1 MPSPPERIL
10 ILGGTAEAAKLAA
23 ELAGQGEAFV
33 ITALAGRTEY
43 PASLAGDVRIGGFGG
58 VDGMV
63 AYLRSEGITRVI
75 DATHP
80 FAQQISIN
88 AVEACRKADV
98 PLIVHLRPQ
107 WLEQDGDRWIMVETL
122 EAAAHTLPEGARVFL
137 ALGRQY
143 IDIFARR
150 TDCHFVIRMVDAPS
164 TPLPFTH
171 ADIVVGKASADWES
185 EKALLESHAITHLVT
200 RNSGGEASYGK
211 IIAARKL
218 GLPVVMIARPVA
230 C

>member
-23 ELAGQGEAFV
+23 ELVEQGKTTV

-58 VDGMV
+58 VNGLA
-63 AYLRSEGITRVI
+63 AYLSTEGITRVI

-80 FAQQISIN
+80 FARQISAN
-88 AVEACRKADV
+88 AVEACQKADI

-107 WLEQDGDRWIMVETL
+107 WLEQPGDRWIMVETL

-143 IDIFARR
+143 IDIFVRR

-171 ADIVVGKASADWES
+171 ADIVLGKAAADWEA
-185 EKALLESHAITHLVT
+185 EKALLEGHAITHLVT

-218 GLPVVMIARPVA
+218 GLPVVMIARPIT
-230 C
+230 

>member
-1 MPSPPERIL
+1 MPSLPERIL

-23 ELAGQGEAFV
+23 ELVGQGEAFV

-43 PASLAGDVRIGGFGG
+43 PASLAGEVRIGGFGG
-58 VDGMV
+58 VDGLA
-63 AYLRSEGITRVI
+63 AYLRSQGITRVI

-80 FAQQISIN
+80 FARQISAN
-88 AVEACRKADV
+88 TVEACRKAGV
-98 PLIVHLRPQ
+98 PLTVHLRPP
-107 WLEQDGDRWIMVETL
+107 WLQQPGDRWTMVETL

-143 IDIFARR
+143 IDLFAQR

-171 ADIVVGKASADWES
+171 ADIVVGKAAADWEA
-185 EKALLESHAITHLVT
+185 EKALLEGHAITHLVT
-200 RNSGGEASYGK
+200 RNSGGKASYGK

-218 GLPVVMIARPVA
+218 ELPVVVIARPIA
-230 C
+230 R

>member
-23 ELAGQGEAFV
+23 ELVEQGEAFV

-58 VDGMV
+58 VDGLV

-80 FAQQISIN
+80 FARQISAN

-107 WLEQDGDRWIMVETL
+107 WLEQPGDRWIMVETL
-122 EAAAHTLPEGARVFL
+122 EAATHTLPEGARVFL

-171 ADIVVGKASADWES
+171 ADIVVGKAAADWNA
-185 EKALLESHAITHLVT
+185 EKALLEGHAITHLVT
-200 RNSGGEASYGK
+200 RNSGGEVSYGK

-218 GLPVVMIARPVA
+218 GLPVVMIARPIT
-230 C
+230 

>member
-1 MPSPPERIL
+1 MPSLPERIL

-23 ELAGQGEAFV
+23 ELVERGEAFV

-43 PASLAGDVRIGGFGG
+43 PASLAGEVRIGGFGG
-58 VDGMV
+58 VDGLA

-80 FAQQISIN
+80 FARQISAN
-88 AVEACRKADV
+88 AIEACRKAEV
-98 PLIVHLRPQ
+98 PLTVHLRPQ
-107 WLEQDGDRWIMVETL
+107 WLQQADDRWIMVETL
-122 EAAAHTLPEGARVFL
+122 EAAAQTLPEGARVFL

-143 IDIFARR
+143 IDLFARR

-171 ADIVVGKASADWES
+171 ADLILGKAAADWEA
-185 EKALLESHAITHLVT
+185 EKALLQSHAITHLVT

-218 GLPVVMIARPVA
+218 GLPVVMIARPA
-230 C
+230 T

>member
-23 ELAGQGEAFV
+23 ELVEQGEAFV

-58 VDGMV
+58 VDGLV

-80 FAQQISIN
+80 FAQQISAH
-88 AVEACRKADV
+88 AVKACRKAKI
-98 PLIVHLRPQ
+98 PLTVHLRPQ

>member
-23 ELAGQGEAFV
+23 ELVERGEATV

-43 PASLAGDVRIGGFGG
+43 PASLAGNVRIGGFGG
-58 VDGMV
+58 IDGLA

-80 FAQQISIN
+80 FARQISAN
-88 AVEACRKADV
+88 AIEACRKADV

-107 WLEQDGDRWIMVETL
+107 WLEQPGDRWLMVETL
-122 EAAAHTLPEGARVFL
+122 DAAASTLPEGARAFL

-171 ADIVVGKASADWES
+171 ADIVLGKAAADWTA

-211 IIAARKL
+211 IVAARKL
-218 GLPVVMIARPVA
+218 GLPVVMIARPIA
-230 C
+230 